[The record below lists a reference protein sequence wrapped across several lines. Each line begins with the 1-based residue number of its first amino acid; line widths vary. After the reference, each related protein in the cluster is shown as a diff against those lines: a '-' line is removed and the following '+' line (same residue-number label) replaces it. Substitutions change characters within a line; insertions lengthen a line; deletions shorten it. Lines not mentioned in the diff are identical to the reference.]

1 MNGDMSWQLLHIK
14 GCPLYKNKKR
24 RNRKYM
30 NGKFFAVGV
39 GPGDP
44 ELLTLKAVRVIE
56 ESDIIVVPESGGTEN
71 IALKIT
77 REFVQGKTVVQTEMP
92 MIKDREKLDMYH
104 VKSAELIE
112 VYLNEGKQ
120 VAFLTLGDPTIYSTV
135 MYVHRKLTEKGYNT
149 GVVSGITSFCAAAAS
164 LNTPLCEREDSLHI
178 IPATF
183 KAEMIDQLAGTKV
196 LMKTGKTFPKI
207 KEMLK
212 GRPAM
217 LVERATTNEEK
228 IYKNLDEIEE
238 TPSYFSILVIPEA
251 KKQ

>member
-1 MNGDMSWQLLHIK
+1 MK
-14 GCPLYKNKKR
+14 
-24 RNRKYM
+24 
-30 NGKFFAVGV
+30 GKFFAVGV

-56 ESDIIVVPESGGTEN
+56 ESDIIVVPESGASEN

-77 REFVQGKTVVQTEMP
+77 KDFVKSKNIVQTEMP
-92 MIKDREKLDMYH
+92 MIKDREKLDLYH
-104 VKSAELIE
+104 EKSAEMIE
-112 VYLNEGKQ
+112 VYLNQGKQ

-135 MYVHRKLTEKGYNT
+135 MYVHRKLTEKGYDT

-164 LNTPLCEREDSLHI
+164 LNTPLCEREEPLHI

-183 KAEMIDQLAGTKV
+183 RPEMMDELTGTKV

-207 KEMLK
+207 QEMLK
-212 GRPAM
+212 GKKAM
-217 LVERATTNEEK
+217 LVEKATTSEEK
-228 IYKNLDEIEE
+228 LYTDISEVQGN
-238 TPSYFSILVIPEA
+238 PSYFSILVIPEA